1 MMPVRLLTKKRPSDI
16 APGDVIE
23 VFDEWYRVRYITYHG
38 MISLYLQPENEPL
51 SPFTENDVLIISVND
66 DVVTWIDVEV
76 KGA

>member
-1 MMPVRLLTKKRPSDI
+1 MAIRLLTKKRPIDI

-38 MISLYLQPENEPL
+38 MIRLHLQPESEPL
-51 SPFTENDVLIISVND
+51 SPFTENDVLIISIND

-76 KGA
+76 KDA